1 MPTSPAFPLQKY
13 QLISSIKLQ
22 QAAKEQ
28 AMAGDV
34 AAKEQVAAAKA
45 ERDRAAYG
53 GGAVSLLAGG
63 GESPQAA
70 APPPAPPLAELL
82 PQDGALLGG
91 GVVLVPPRVGEARPR
106 AREARSDVGMSPLG
120 VDAPEWGLGLGGIDD
135 VEELGEDPEDPRGE
149 DEDFGGGGQGDYDD
163 GDESSAS
170 GLVHGDEGSDGQG
183 QFELDD
189 EEATELS
196 AGKAGRKVRSGR
208 GGGVRKQ
215 KFRGTPGGVSGG
227 SSEIMDLMKMAV
239 TKLVDRPNPQ
249 QQPPAPA
256 ELDALRAQV
265 AHNTQLAQRS
275 HDMAEQSLQQSQ
287 QGLGLLQSIAAKI
300 GVGQPGGHSGGAAT
314 APWAPPP
321 TTPVAPQATA
331 AAATSSPRPP
341 PPAPAPAAAAAAS
354 PAGAPPAVGIPPPAV
369 LPGFSREQGARQQTP
384 VARVGAGGFRGAPS
398 GGRVTGGR
406 GTGGGR
412 APDAGGN
419 EKRPVGVRRGGLF
432 RRPERGGRRAGT
444 GIKSGSSNF
453 VQPAWRPV

>member
-70 APPPAPPLAELL
+70 APPPAPPLAEFL

-287 QGLGLLQSIAAKI
+287 QGGGGDSSLGAAADY
-300 GVGQPGGHSGGAAT
+300 SGG
-314 APWAPPP
+314 
-321 TTPVAPQATA
+321 
-331 AAATSSPRPP
+331 TSSYRCRGDLIT
-341 PPAPAPAAAAAAS
+341 AAAAAS
-354 PAGAPPAVGIPPPAV
+354 SGASCRRSGV
-369 LPGFSREQGARQQTP
+369 PGGCPTCGGNTPSRCSPRFFAR
-384 VARVGAGGFRGAPS
+384 
-398 GGRVTGGR
+398 TGG
-406 GTGGGR
+406 
-412 APDAGGN
+412 
-419 EKRPVGVRRGGLF
+419 
-432 RRPERGGRRAGT
+432 
-444 GIKSGSSNF
+444 
-453 VQPAWRPV
+453 